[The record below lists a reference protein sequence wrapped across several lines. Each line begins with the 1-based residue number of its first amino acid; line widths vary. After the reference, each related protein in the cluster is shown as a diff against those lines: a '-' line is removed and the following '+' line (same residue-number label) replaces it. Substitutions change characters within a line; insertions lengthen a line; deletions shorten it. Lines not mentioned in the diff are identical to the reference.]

1 MGYRETWLYLLYE
14 VGSMKDF
21 IEFIVKHMVNHPEDV
36 QVGEVEGEH
45 FVVYELR
52 VAKKDMGIV
61 IGRRGQNAKAIRHL
75 LNAAAAARTR
85 KRVTLEI
92 LE

>member
-1 MGYRETWLYLLYE
+1 MNE
-14 VGSMKDF
+14 VGSLKEF
-21 IEFIVKHMVNHPEDV
+21 IEFIVKHLVNHPEDV

-52 VAKKDMGIV
+52 VAKRDIGLV
-61 IGRRGQNAKAIRHL
+61 IGKRGQRADAIRHL
-75 LNAAAAARTR
+75 LNAAAVSARKG

>member
-1 MGYRETWLYLLYE
+1 MK
-14 VGSMKDF
+14 VGSLKEF
-21 IEFIVKHMVNHPEDV
+21 IEFIVKHLVNHPEDV

-52 VAKKDMGIV
+52 VAKSDMGLV
-61 IGRRGQNAKAIRHL
+61 LGRRGQHADAIRHL
-75 LNAAAAARTR
+75 LNAAAATRTR

>member
-1 MGYRETWLYLLYE
+1 MDE
-14 VGSMKDF
+14 VGSLKEF
-21 IEFIVKHMVNHPEDV
+21 IEFIVKHLVNHPEDV

-52 VAKKDMGIV
+52 VAKSDMGLV
-61 IGRRGQNAKAIRHL
+61 IGKRGQSADAIRHL
-75 LNAAAAARTR
+75 LNAAAAARKR

>member
-1 MGYRETWLYLLYE
+1 MDE
-14 VGSMKDF
+14 VGSLKEF
-21 IEFIVKHMVNHPEDV
+21 IEFIVKHLVNHPEDV

-52 VAKKDMGIV
+52 VAKSDMGLV
-61 IGRRGQNAKAIRHL
+61 IGRRGQNADAIRHL
-75 LNAAAAARTR
+75 LNAAAAARKR